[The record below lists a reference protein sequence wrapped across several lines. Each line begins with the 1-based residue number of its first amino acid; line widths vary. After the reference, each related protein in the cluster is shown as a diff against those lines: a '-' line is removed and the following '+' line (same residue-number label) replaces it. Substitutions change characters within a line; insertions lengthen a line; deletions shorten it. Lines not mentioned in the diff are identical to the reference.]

1 MKEPIRRY
9 RKVTVQQVSVFD
21 SDDKYNREQEEIIFE
36 QKFDQHDLNMRE
48 LALFLNKQME
58 EKEFWCDQCKSK
70 SFNIHLDTACIK
82 L

>member
-21 SDDKYNREQEEIIFE
+21 NEDKYNREQEEVIFE

-48 LALFLNKQME
+48 LALFLNKPSE
-58 EKEFWCDQCKSK
+58 SIELV
-70 SFNIHLDTACIK
+70 NIK
-82 L
+82 